1 MAVRVG
7 SARIDE
13 RGKARGGKAGDQT
26 GKEVSTQNWYK
37 HAKGWVCVR
46 PKDPAAAAKIAAAM
60 KAACAN
66 NNIGYDQN
74 QRLTLYNAAKAVGFD
89 PAKVKAKVETDCS
102 ALVRVCCA
110 FAGIM
115 AINFTTG
122 NQVAAL
128 RATGAFDILTASKY
142 VNQSAYL
149 RAGDILVTKTKGHT
163 VVVLT
168 DGPKAEQSYT
178 LGGRALSRGCEGPDV
193 TKMQEH
199 LLALGFKLPEH
210 GADGDFG
217 GETLVAVKAFQA
229 KAKLAEDGVM
239 DADDIA
245 KLVDVALNGWPEE
258 PVTPDPVAPGNPMEP
273 GAPAYPVRGIIPD
286 ISDNQRKIDLDKL
299 SAGCDFA
306 IFRVIQGNGKLDTQA
321 VRNMSGCRA
330 RGFPFHAYHFLKPY
344 SIADAEALAVKM
356 YAACSPYGPVVYWL
370 DIESLFPGVTHAK
383 NRTYIQ
389 AYVAKLRALG
399 AKKIGIYMGEYRMK
413 KWYAPIAGIFD
424 ALWIAHWGKNTGYL
438 SNIPRVPGLTI
449 GLHQYTSMAGY
460 KGVPGAP
467 GVSTR
472 VDLNRL
478 TGNLPLSW
486 FTGRKHSGVEYP
498 GIVRITASSL
508 NVRSGPG
515 TGYKVLAK
523 IPKGRYAIR
532 RPGSVTGWQA
542 VAYNGMNGFVSTKYI
557 EAVGKG

>member
-1 MAVRVG
+1 MTAKEKRELVVAQAKPAIGRNGYSQNAVKRECVFTPYKN
-7 SARIDE
+7 
-13 RGKARGGKAGDQT
+13 GKYYSDCSSFVRWMYRKAGL
-26 GKEVSTQNWYK
+26 
-37 HAKGWVCVR
+37 H
-46 PKDPAAAAKIAAAM
+46 P
-60 KAACAN
+60 
-66 NNIGYDQN
+66 NIGGN
-74 QRLTLYNAAKAVGFD
+74 TV
-89 PAKVKAKVETDCS
+89 
-102 ALVRVCCA
+102 
-110 FAGIM
+110 GIM
-115 AINFTTG
+115 NSPLGVEIDCKIKSGVPTDI
-122 NQVAAL
+122 AAL
-128 RATGAFDILTASKY
+128 RVGDLLLFRGNDKS
-142 VNQSAYL
+142 
-149 RAGDILVTKTKGHT
+149 RAGARYVGHVEMVYAINGNTVTLVGHGSGKPKTRNMKTYCRTRWLTLVANTKIKNRGLICVKRFIADDTTFLSPGDHNEH
-163 VVVLT
+163 VRAMQ
-168 DGPKAEQSYT
+168 KA
-178 LGGRALSRGCEGPDV
+178 
-193 TKMQEH
+193 
-199 LLALGFKLPEH
+199 LLAKGYKLPKY
-210 GADGDFG
+210 GADGDYG
-217 GETLVAVKAFQA
+217 SETKDAVAAFQ
-229 KAKLAEDGVM
+229 KAN
-239 DADDIA
+239 
-245 KLVDVALNGWPEE
+245 AL
-258 PVTPDPVAPGNPMEP
+258 PVTGKADEKTLALILGAPAPEAPVAPGNPMEP

-286 ISDNQRKIDLDKL
+286 ISDNQGKIDLDKL
-299 SAGCDFA
+299 AAGNDFA
-306 IFRVIQGNGKLDTQA
+306 IFRAVQGNGKPDTQA

-330 RGFPFHAYHFLKPY
+330 RSFPFHAYHFLKPY
-344 SIADAEALAVKM
+344 SVADAEALAVKM

-424 ALWIAHWGKNTGYL
+424 VLWIAHWGKNTGYL

-467 GVSTR
+467 GVAKR

-478 TGNLPLSW
+478 TGNVPLSW
-486 FTGRKHSGVEYP
+486 FTGRRHSGVEYP
-498 GIVRITASSL
+498 GIVQITASQL

-557 EAVGKG
+557 EAVKKG

>member
-1 MAVRVG
+1 
-7 SARIDE
+7 
-13 RGKARGGKAGDQT
+13 
-26 GKEVSTQNWYK
+26 
-37 HAKGWVCVR
+37 
-46 PKDPAAAAKIAAAM
+46 
-60 KAACAN
+60 
-66 NNIGYDQN
+66 
-74 QRLTLYNAAKAVGFD
+74 
-89 PAKVKAKVETDCS
+89 
-102 ALVRVCCA
+102 
-110 FAGIM
+110 
-115 AINFTTG
+115 
-122 NQVAAL
+122 
-128 RATGAFDILTASKY
+128 
-142 VNQSAYL
+142 
-149 RAGDILVTKTKGHT
+149 
-163 VVVLT
+163 
-168 DGPKAEQSYT
+168 
-178 LGGRALSRGCEGPDV
+178 
-193 TKMQEH
+193 
-199 LLALGFKLPEH
+199 
-210 GADGDFG
+210 
-217 GETLVAVKAFQA
+217 
-229 KAKLAEDGVM
+229 
-239 DADDIA
+239 
-245 KLVDVALNGWPEE
+245 
-258 PVTPDPVAPGNPMEP
+258 
-273 GAPAYPVRGIIPD
+273 
-286 ISDNQRKIDLDKL
+286 
-299 SAGCDFA
+299 
-306 IFRVIQGNGKLDTQA
+306 
-321 VRNMSGCRA
+321 
-330 RGFPFHAYHFLKPY
+330 
-344 SIADAEALAVKM
+344 M
-356 YAACSPYGPVVYWL
+356 YAACNPYGPVAYWL

-424 ALWIAHWGKNTGYL
+424 VLWIAHWGKNTGYL

-478 TGNLPLSW
+478 TGNVPLSW

-498 GIVRITASSL
+498 GIVQITASQL